1 MKAAEKGRLLSSPA
15 MITNHD
21 SASQRR
27 WQKMVDPNKDMTLP
41 PQVRTATTVD
51 EATET
56 KHHGSVLRSLHRL
69 ASTDETKTFARA
81 LELTRFGT

>member
-1 MKAAEKGRLLSSPA
+1 MTCWLYAHRPGASDVKAAEKGRLLSSPA

-41 PQVRTATTVD
+41 PQVRTATAVD
-51 EATET
+51 EATTET
-56 KHHGSVLRSLHRL
+56 KHP
-69 ASTDETKTFARA
+69 
-81 LELTRFGT
+81 

>member
-1 MKAAEKGRLLSSPA
+1 MRTVYVCRPGASDVKAAEKGRLLSSPA

-41 PQVRTATTVD
+41 PQVRTATAVD
-51 EATET
+51 EATTET
-56 KHHGSVLRSLHRL
+56 KHP
-69 ASTDETKTFARA
+69 
-81 LELTRFGT
+81 

>member
-1 MKAAEKGRLLSSPA
+1 MGWLCMRRPGASDVKAAEKGRLLSSPA

-51 EATET
+51 KDT
-56 KHHGSVLRSLHRL
+56 LQRRSIMGL
-69 ASTDETKTFARA
+69 S
-81 LELTRFGT
+81 